1 MADPSSVPC
10 RISRRQRAGAERQI
24 VVGCI
29 EFDCT
34 WIVTIIVSQALASHV
49 SSAPWSDYC
58 MLVARLLTFV
68 LAVHAEMFVC
78 FTLSVHD
85 R

>member
-1 MADPSSVPC
+1 M
-10 RISRRQRAGAERQI
+10 
-24 VVGCI
+24 VGCI

-34 WIVTIIVSQALASHV
+34 WIVTIIVSQAPAAHI
-49 SSAPWSDYC
+49 SSVPRSDYL

-68 LAVHAEMFVC
+68 LAAHAEMFVC